1 MFIWRLRPTM
11 GEITLYIV
19 QGIITLIA
27 FYLGAWIYHR
37 GQMDRSPSPTLNL
50 NQTEP
55 EETPNWDQ
63 V

>member
-1 MFIWRLRPTM
+1 M

-37 GQMDRSPSPTLNL
+37 GQMDKSPSPTLNL
-50 NQTEP
+50 NQTET
-55 EETPNWDQ
+55 EELPNWDQ

>member
-1 MFIWRLRPTM
+1 M

-37 GQMDRSPSPTLNL
+37 GQMDKSPSPILNL